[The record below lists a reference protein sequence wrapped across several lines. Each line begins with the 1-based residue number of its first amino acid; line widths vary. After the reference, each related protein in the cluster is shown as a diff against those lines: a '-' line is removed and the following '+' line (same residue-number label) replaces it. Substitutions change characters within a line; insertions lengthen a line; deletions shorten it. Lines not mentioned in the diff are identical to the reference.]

1 MAAQN
6 FLHVCIFNNFWRV
19 VLYHRWHVP
28 RRAAPGPKS
37 GGGGAPARRTA
48 RVGGGGAT
56 ILSSA
61 ARRDRLRALVQRRLL
76 AVNMTLP
83 AFAAER
89 RATAPLLCAAPA
101 AVNRYFLPTRRSAAN
116 LPLAAVAVNRW
127 DRQTNRR
134 TLDRFIDPA
143 PHIWHRVVSLQ
154 QLSFL

>member
-37 GGGGAPARRTA
+37 GGAPARRSA
-48 RVGGGGAT
+48 R
-56 ILSSA
+56 
-61 ARRDRLRALVQRRLL
+61 
-76 AVNMTLP
+76 
-83 AFAAER
+83 
-89 RATAPLLCAAPA
+89 PLLCAAPA

-143 PHIWHRVVSLQ
+143 PHIWRRVVSLQ